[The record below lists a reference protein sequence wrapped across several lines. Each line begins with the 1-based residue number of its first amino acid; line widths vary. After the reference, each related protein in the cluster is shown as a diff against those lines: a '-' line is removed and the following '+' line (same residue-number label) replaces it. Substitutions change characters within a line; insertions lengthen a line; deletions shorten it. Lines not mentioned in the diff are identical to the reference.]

1 MDTFRHC
8 TYYNIEPRMHN
19 IFTQDM
25 PIIGLSKKMNGLF
38 LVVFS
43 LILFGFMINVKLV
56 HPRGNALLSNVWL
69 YTKRLEVSEE
79 VFLSSLHELRIFERY
94 VGWN

>member
-8 TYYNIEPRMHN
+8 TYYNNEPRMHN
-19 IFTQDM
+19 IFYTRHAHYR
-25 PIIGLSKKMNGLF
+25 PIKKDEWTF
-38 LVVFS
+38 SCCFS
-43 LILFGFMINVKLV
+43 LILFGFMINVRLV

-69 YTKRLEVSEE
+69 YTKRLKETEE
-79 VFLSSLHELRIFERY
+79 VFRSSLYELRIFQRY